1 MAKRFKQ
8 AVFTLLALSAFSGV
22 AEAHTGHGA
31 TMGFVAGFV
40 HPLSGL
46 DHLLAM
52 VAVGLLAVRI
62 GGKALWAVP
71 AAFIGMMAVGGA
83 LGMNGFSLPMVEFGI
98 AASVIVLGAAVA
110 LDFSLPISSTM
121 GLVGFFA
128 IFHGHAHGSEVPLAA
143 SGLSYGFGFVMA
155 TALLHC
161 MGLGLGLSIMRATG
175 TRSSGMVK
183 VAGAAMAAAGVGL
196 MAGLI

>member
-22 AEAHTGHGA
+22 AEAHVGHGS
-31 TMGFVAGFV
+31 TVGFAAGFL
-40 HPLSGL
+40 HPFSGL

-52 VAVGLLAVRI
+52 VAVGLLAARM
-62 GGKALWAVP
+62 GGKALWALP
-71 AAFIGMMAVGGA
+71 AAFVGMMAVGGA
-83 LGMNGFSLPMVEFGI
+83 LGMNGFGLPMVEFGI

-110 LDFSLPISSTM
+110 LDFGLPISATI

-128 IFHGHAHGSEVPLAA
+128 VFHGHAHGSEVPLAA
-143 SGLSYGFGFVMA
+143 SGLGYGLGFAMA

-161 MGLGLGLSIMRATG
+161 LGLGLGLSIMRATG
-175 TRSSGMVK
+175 SRSSGIVK